1 MPGNASGPQVLRAR
15 ESCVHRFFT
24 TILLVVLSVAVVLC
38 EPSKIRLT
46 YSFADSNF
54 KVVKRFLVQLKY

>member
-1 MPGNASGPQVLRAR
+1 MPGNASGPQALRAR

-38 EPSKIRLT
+38 EASKIDLPMALLIVTSR
-46 YSFADSNF
+46 
-54 KVVKRFLVQLKY
+54 Q